1 MQLSSPFD
9 EILKKKKE
17 EEKEK
22 MKKKRKS
29 KKEKEKKM
37 KKKKKKK
44 RGEKKLTRLED
55 LYSFN
60 FVVVYRTRH
69 SLF

>member
-1 MQLSSPFD
+1 
-9 EILKKKKE
+9 
-17 EEKEK
+17 
-22 MKKKRKS
+22 MKKKRRRKR